1 MKILILSGN
10 MGGGHNTAAKAIMQ
24 KAEEKGHTAVMI
36 DTLMFLSPATS
47 NMLSKIYSQTAIHS
61 PKLLGVGSLIA
72 DKTTEMDIKTGS
84 YSVLYEIMKH
94 PAKWIYSFI
103 KDNAFDVVIATH
115 IFAGQALSYIKHE
128 YMPKLKTGIVITDYA
143 MLQFL
148 SDTALDA
155 YFAPHKYL
163 VPIYEE
169 AVPGRKVLPTG
180 IPVAK
185 KFAQKTEKS
194 KAREILGLP
203 EKGGLVLI
211 MCGSFGFGNVGSVIK
226 SLMATLSEDCHIVVL
241 CGRNQ
246 KLITKLGNEYG
257 ESGRVIPLAFTDK
270 VDVYMDACDVLITKP
285 GGLSVTEAAVK
296 EIPLILSKP
305 IPGWEEN
312 NVLFFSIL
320 GMSDTSSKPKD
331 IALLANELIT
341 NKDRA
346 AEMIEKQRE
355 HINKNAADDILKFFE
370 ENSEKIW

>member
-24 KAEEKGHTAVMI
+24 KAEEMGHTAVMI

-47 NMLSKIYSQTAIHS
+47 NMLSKIYSQTAIYS
-61 PKLLGVGSLIA
+61 PKLLGVGSFLA
-72 DKTTEMDIKTGS
+72 DKTTAHDIKTGD
-84 YSVLYEIMKH
+84 YSVLYEMMKH
-94 PAKWIYSFI
+94 PAKWIYRFI
-103 KDNAFDVVIATH
+103 RDNSFDVVIATH
-115 IFAGQALSYIKHE
+115 IFAGQALSYIKSE
-128 YMPKLKTGIVITDYA
+128 FMPELKTGLVITDYA

-148 SDTALDA
+148 SDTALDV

-163 VPIYEE
+163 VPVYEE
-169 AVPGRKVLPTG
+169 AVPGRRVLPTG
-180 IPVAK
+180 IPVAE
-185 KFAQKTEKS
+185 KFAQKTEKA
-194 KAREILGLP
+194 KAREMLGLP
-203 EKGGLVLI
+203 PKGGLILI

-226 SLMATLSEDCHIVVL
+226 RLTEIVSEDCRIVVL

-246 KLITKLGNEYG
+246 KLITKLEDTYG
-257 ESGRVIPLAFTDK
+257 KSGKVIPLAFTDK
-270 VDVYMDACDVLITKP
+270 VDIYMDACDVLITKP

-312 NVLFFSIL
+312 NVLFFSVL

-331 IALLANELIT
+331 IALLANALIT
-341 NKDRA
+341 DKARA

-355 HINKNAADDILKFFE
+355 HINKNAATDIIGFFE
-370 ENSEKIW
+370 KN

>member
-1 MKILILSGN
+1 
-10 MGGGHNTAAKAIMQ
+10 
-24 KAEEKGHTAVMI
+24 
-36 DTLMFLSPATS
+36 
-47 NMLSKIYSQTAIHS
+47 
-61 PKLLGVGSLIA
+61 
-72 DKTTEMDIKTGS
+72 
-84 YSVLYEIMKH
+84 
-94 PAKWIYSFI
+94 
-103 KDNAFDVVIATH
+103 
-115 IFAGQALSYIKHE
+115 
-128 YMPKLKTGIVITDYA
+128 
-143 MLQFL
+143 
-148 SDTALDA
+148 
-155 YFAPHKYL
+155 
-163 VPIYEE
+163 
-169 AVPGRKVLPTG
+169 
-180 IPVAK
+180 
-185 KFAQKTEKS
+185 
-194 KAREILGLP
+194 
-203 EKGGLVLI
+203 

-246 KLITKLGNEYG
+246 KLITKLENEYG

-370 ENSEKIW
+370 EN